1 MFSATFEL
9 PGKARHG
16 LVYPAE
22 QVEGAQVDDGPVLA
36 WFRQSCE
43 HLLGQYDG
51 GRRGRSDIGGA
62 DVVRDAAQNHAA
74 GVVAVLTLDHAAREV
89 GGTELTVIATDRP
102 NRLMFGAHFSSDHLG
117 AEWAAQLVA
126 GGLSAATA
134 RRAVSTMRSIFEHA
148 IADDR
153 VAKNPAA
160 KVKALRGS
168 ATREGQALTE
178 AEVWAL
184 ADACRGPLSDVV
196 VVLAYTGLRWG
207 ELAGLKISDR
217 VGVPGPGLRVQRAA
231 LAGGGRGDLYI
242 DSLKNHQARTVPLT
256 SQVAPI
262 IAKWAASRPATEWIF
277 PSAAGTPLREGNWKR
292 SVGWTHAKGAIGK
305 PTLRVHDLRHTAASI
320 WLGAGAD
327 VKVVQRILGHAS
339 ATMTVDLYGH
349 MIDTNLWENAA
360 RVGGPSGDH
369 SHQQERNDRH
379 GTR

>member
-1 MFSATFEL
+1 MSVQRRVNPSGKVRYRARVKLQGHQFTSRTFARRADAVAWEQEQAQRL
-9 PGKARHG
+9 RLGEWFDPRRGKVRLEVIADAWLLTR
-16 LVYPAE
+16 
-22 QVEGAQVDDGPVLA
+22 DGVKRRTRETDRLTWKNYIEPT
-36 WFRQSCE
+36 F
-43 HLLGQYDG
+43 
-51 GRRGRSDIGGA
+51 GRRP
-62 DVVRDAAQNHAA
+62 V
-74 GVVAVLTLDHAAREV
+74 
-89 GGTELTVIATDRP
+89 
-102 NRLMFGAHFSSDHLG
+102 SSVTTAEI

-126 GGLSAATA
+126 RGLSAATA
-134 RRAVSTMRSIFEHA
+134 RRAVSTIRSIFEHA

-160 KVKALRGS
+160 KVKPLRGS
-168 ATREGQALTE
+168 QTREGQALTE
-178 AEVWAL
+178 AEVLAL

-207 ELAGLKISDR
+207 ELAGLKIGDR

-262 IAKWAASRPATEWIF
+262 IARWAGSRSATEWIF

-292 SVGWTHAKGAIGK
+292 QVDWTHAKCAIGK

-369 SHQQERNDRH
+369 NHQQERNDKN